1 MGSTLKDVPIILRGA
16 PDDFIGLP
24 GAETKSIQ
32 VMQLDMSND
41 VLEELLASARN
52 GKQPKISF
60 GTNPV
65 CVWVWQ

>member
-1 MGSTLKDVPIILRGA
+1 MGSILKDVPIILRGA
-16 PDDFIGLP
+16 PDQFIGRP

-52 GKQPKISF
+52 GKQPQLSF
-60 GTNPV
+60 GRIPV
-65 CVWVWQ
+65 